1 MKSSSPDDF
10 KLPSKSKF
18 SSLEMNQMRRK
29 SSKTEYC
36 LNIVFSMSSGIQYSS
51 KLVPDYLKIKEKE
64 KEKEDRPLKIKK
76 IYSSLDKISFFS

>member
-10 KLPSKSKF
+10 KLPSRLKF
-18 SSLEMNQMRRK
+18 SSLEMNQMRKK
-29 SSKTEYC
+29 SSNTEYC
-36 LNIVFSMSSGIQYSS
+36 LNILFSMSSGIQYST
-51 KLVPDYLKIKEKE
+51 KLVPAYLKIEKK